1 MADFDQPQFDPS
13 DGEAQDRA
21 ETLDET
27 NLTEDGEDIANFD
40 EIPDVYDAVTAEGDE
55 DDDVAEDADDLSIDD
70 DDLDDLDPTNDNDER
85 DDEGQDIDLEPLAAH
100 NRTSDNPEDIP
111 MGEQPRSFEPSDQTE
126 QAADTDAA
134 EIAKAPPSRESSERQ
149 LDHGLKETFPASDPV
164 SINPGA
170 D

>member
-1 MADFDQPQFDPS
+1 MADFDQPQFDAS

-40 EIPDVYDAVTAEGDE
+40 DIPDVYNAVTADGDE
-55 DDDVAEDADDLSIDD
+55 DDGVAEDADDLSIDD
-70 DDLDDLDPTNDNDER
+70 DDLDDLDITNDNDER
-85 DDEGQDIDLEPLAAH
+85 DDEGQDVDLEPLAAH
-100 NRTSDNPEDIP
+100 NRTSDNPESFI
-111 MGEQPRSFEPSDQTE
+111 MAEQPRSFEPSEEAQETVSD
-126 QAADTDAA
+126 DDKP
-134 EIAKAPPSRESSERQ
+134 KAPPSELSTERQ

>member
-27 NLTEDGEDIANFD
+27 NLNEDGEEIANFD
-40 EIPDVYDAVTAEGDE
+40 EIPDVYDAVTAQGDE
-55 DDDVAEDADDLSIDD
+55 DDEVAEDADDL
-70 DDLDDLDPTNDNDER
+70 DLDDDELDELDSTNDNDER
-85 DDEGQDIDLEPLAAH
+85 DDEAEDIDLEPLAAH
-100 NRTSDNPEDIP
+100 NRTSDNPESLIMAD
-111 MGEQPRSFEPSDQTE
+111 QPRSFEPSEKPDETVS
-126 QAADTDAA
+126 TD
-134 EIAKAPPSRESSERQ
+134 EKPKAPPSKLSTERQ

>member
-1 MADFDQPQFDPS
+1 MADVDQPQFDPN

-27 NLTEDGEDIANFD
+27 NLTEDGDQIANFD
-40 EIPDVYDAVTAEGDE
+40 DVPDVYDAVTAQGDADSEGSG
-55 DDDVAEDADDLSIDD
+55 VDDLSIDD
-70 DDLDDLDPTNDNDER
+70 DESDDLDITNDNENR
-85 DDEGQDIDLEPLAAH
+85 DDEGQDVDLEPLAAH
-100 NRTSDNPEDIP
+100 NRTSDNPETIP
-111 MGEQPRSFEPSDQTE
+111 MGEQPRNLEPTTE
-126 QAADTDAA
+126 PDDDKETK
-134 EIAKAPPSRESSERQ
+134 KAPPSKLSTERQ

>member
-1 MADFDQPQFDPS
+1 MADFDQPQFDPG

-40 EIPDVYDAVTAEGDE
+40 EIPDVYDAVTAQGDE

-70 DDLDDLDPTNDNDER
+70 DLEDLDTTNDNDER

-100 NRTSDNPEDIP
+100 NRTSDNPEDFT
-111 MGEQPRSFEPSDQTE
+111 MGEQPRSFEPSAQTD
-126 QAADTDAA
+126 QAAAETDTD
-134 EIAKAPPSRESSERQ
+134 ETKKAPPSKLSTERQ

>member
-1 MADFDQPQFDPS
+1 MADFDQPQFDPN

-40 EIPDVYDAVTAEGDE
+40 DIPDVYDAVTADG
-55 DDDVAEDADDLSIDD
+55 DDDDDADDSDDLSIDD
-70 DDLDDLDPTNDNDER
+70 DDLDDLDTTDDDER
-85 DDEGQDIDLEPLAAH
+85 DDEGQDIDQEPLAAH
-100 NRTSDNPEDIP
+100 NRTSDNSETMT
-111 MGEQPRSFEPSDQTE
+111 MGEQPRSFEPGEEVDPT
-126 QAADTDAA
+126 TVDA
-134 EIAKAPPSRESSERQ
+134 EETKSAPPSKLSTERQ

>member
-1 MADFDQPQFDPS
+1 MAEFDQPQFDPS

-27 NLTEDGEDIANFD
+27 NLTEDGDDIANFD
-40 EIPDVYDAVTAEGDE
+40 EIPEVYDAVTADGDE

-70 DDLDDLDPTNDNDER
+70 DELDDLVTTNDNER

-100 NRTSDNPEDIP
+100 NRTSDNPENIT
-111 MGEQPRSFEPSDQTE
+111 MGEQPRSFEPSEKAD
-126 QAADTDAA
+126 QAAANNDETP
-134 EIAKAPPSRESSERQ
+134 KAPPSKLSTERQ

>member
-27 NLTEDGEDIANFD
+27 NLTEDGEEIANFD
-40 EIPDVYDAVTAEGDE
+40 EIVDVYDAVTAQG
-55 DDDVAEDADDLSIDD
+55 DDDDDAAEEADDLSIDD
-70 DDLDDLDPTNDNDER
+70 DEIDDLDTTNDNEDR

-100 NRTSDNPEDIP
+100 NRTSDNPENMT
-111 MGEQPRSFEPSDQTE
+111 MGEQPRSFEPSDKN
-126 QAADTDAA
+126 AAPEEDAP
-134 EIAKAPPSRESSERQ
+134 KAPPSKLSTERQ

>member
-40 EIPDVYDAVTAEGDE
+40 EIPDVYDAVTAQG
-55 DDDVAEDADDLSIDD
+55 DDDVAADADDLSIDD
-70 DDLDDLDPTNDNDER
+70 DDLDDLDTTNDNDDR

-100 NRTSDNPEDIP
+100 NRTSDNPEDMT
-111 MGEQPRSFEPSDQTE
+111 MGEQPRSFEPSDKAD
-126 QAADTDAA
+126 QAAAPEDDVP
-134 EIAKAPPSRESSERQ
+134 KAPPSKLSIERQ

>member
-1 MADFDQPQFDPS
+1 MADFDQPQFDPG

-40 EIPDVYDAVTAEGDE
+40 EIPDVYDAVTAQGDE
-55 DDDVAEDADDLSIDD
+55 DDDVAEEADDLSIGD
-70 DDLDDLDPTNDNDER
+70 DDLDDLDITNDNER
-85 DDEGQDIDLEPLAAH
+85 DDEGQDIDLAPLAAH
-100 NRTSDNPEDIP
+100 NRTSDNPEDMT
-111 MGEQPRSFEPSDQTE
+111 MGEQPRSFESGEEADQA
-126 QAADTDAA
+126 AADTD
-134 EIAKAPPSRESSERQ
+134 ESKKAPPSKLATERQ

>member
-27 NLTEDGEDIANFD
+27 NLTEDGEEIANFD

-55 DDDVAEDADDLSIDD
+55 DDEVAEDADDLSIDD
-70 DDLDDLDPTNDNDER
+70 DDLDDLDTTNDDER
-85 DDEGQDIDLEPLAAH
+85 DDEGEDIDLEPLAAH
-100 NRTSDNPEDIP
+100 NRTSDNPEDLN
-111 MGEQPRSFEPSDQTE
+111 MGEQPRSFEPGE
-126 QAADTDAA
+126 QAAADTDTDSD
-134 EIAKAPPSRESSERQ
+134 ESKKAPPSQLSTERR

>member
-40 EIPDVYDAVTAEGDE
+40 EIPDVYDAVTAQGDE
-55 DDDVAEDADDLSIDD
+55 DEDVAEDADDLSIGDE
-70 DDLDDLDPTNDNDER
+70 DLDDPDTTNDNER

-111 MGEQPRSFEPSDQTE
+111 MGEQPRSFEPSEQT
-126 QAADTDAA
+126 ATDEA
-134 EIAKAPPSRESSERQ
+134 AKAPPSKLSTERQ

>member
-1 MADFDQPQFDPS
+1 MADFDQPQFDPN

-40 EIPDVYDAVTAEGDE
+40 EIVDVYDAVTAQGDD

-70 DDLDDLDPTNDNDER
+70 DELDDLDTTNDDER
-85 DDEGQDIDLEPLAAH
+85 DDEGQDIDLEPLAAR
-100 NRTSDNPEDIP
+100 NRSNDNLENTT
-111 MGEQPRSFEPSDQTE
+111 MGEQPRSFEATE
-126 QAADTDAA
+126 NTDTETDAD
-134 EIAKAPPSRESSERQ
+134 ETPKAPPSKLSTERQ

>member
-1 MADFDQPQFDPS
+1 MADFDQPQFDAH
-13 DGEAQDRA
+13 DGEDQDRA

-40 EIPDVYDAVTAEGDE
+40 DIPDVYDALTAQG
-55 DDDVAEDADDLSIDD
+55 DDDDDAAEDADDLSIDD
-70 DDLDDLDPTNDNDER
+70 DELDDLNTTNDNEDR

-100 NRTSDNPEDIP
+100 NRTSDNPQEIT
-111 MGEQPRSFEPSDQTE
+111 MGEQPRSFEAAEKDDQTATPE
-126 QAADTDAA
+126 DDAP
-134 EIAKAPPSRESSERQ
+134 KAPPSKLSTERR

>member
-1 MADFDQPQFDPS
+1 MAPGSDIDGADP
-13 DGEAQDRA
+13 QDRA

-40 EIPDVYDAVTAEGDE
+40 NIVDVYDATTRRGDNDVEGLEGEEDEGDFD
-55 DDDVAEDADDLSIDD
+55 DDDVETIRLSD
-70 DDLDDLDPTNDNDER
+70 DER
-85 DDEGQDIDLEPLAAH
+85 DDEGLDSESDRL
-100 NRTSDNPEDIP
+100 TSETDDNEVST
-111 MGEQPRSFEPSDQTE
+111 MTAEPRSFEPDAKDITEEEKNALPFDDQRKPPEHDPHTE
-126 QAADTDAA
+126 
-134 EIAKAPPSRESSERQ
+134 KQ

>member
-1 MADFDQPQFDPS
+1 MADLDQPQFDAR

-21 ETLDET
+21 EILDET

-40 EIPDVYDAVTAEGDE
+40 DIPDVYDAVAARGDGE
-55 DDDVAEDADDLSIDD
+55 DEPDNLGIDD
-70 DDLDDLDPTNDNDER
+70 HDDGR

-100 NRTSDNPEDIP
+100 NRTSDNPEDLI
-111 MGEQPRSFEPSDQTE
+111 MAEHPRSFEPSKKTKP
-126 QAADTDAA
+126 AGSTDKK
-134 EIAKAPPSRESSERQ
+134 KAPPSDLSIERR

-164 SINPGA
+164 SVNPGA

>member
-1 MADFDQPQFDPS
+1 MADAPQFDAG
-13 DGEAQDRA
+13 DDEAQDRA

-40 EIPDVYDAVTAEGDE
+40 DIPDVYDATTAEGDDADQ
-55 DDDVAEDADDLSIDD
+55 DDDSDVDDLSIGDE
-70 DDLDDLDPTNDNDER
+70 DLDDLKQTDER
-85 DDEGQDIDLEPLAAH
+85 DDEGSDIDLEPLAAH
-100 NRTSDNPEDIP
+100 NRTSDNPETN
-111 MGEQPRSFEPSDQTE
+111 MSEQPRSFEPTTPDATE
-126 QAADTDAA
+126 D
-134 EIAKAPPSRESSERQ
+134 EPPKAPPSKLSTDKQ